1 MKSKRTNANF
11 RTKVLLILSI
21 VLLVVVL
28 FCVNRNNNLNKN
40 NHYYITMLGGSNMED
55 KGNLNSMGYLIQTAN
70 NKLIVVDGGRDIDSE
85 QLVSDIKSI
94 GNGKVDYWFLTHAH
108 NDHIGA
114 IMEILKDDTC
124 DISIENLCYHFN
136 TKDWYEENDPT
147 RKDIAFEFIDYISSK
162 DKNNK
167 IKNIIDC
174 KANDIFSIDNLD
186 CKILRIAN
194 PDIKESKYAGNE
206 ASMVFKFMMKL
217 KKDNYSD
224 KSMLFLGDSYLE
236 TSNEL
241 LQNNYND
248 LKSYAVQMAHHG
260 QDGVSKQVYDAIDPT
275 ICFYSCPR
283 WLYDNDNGGGYNSGS
298 WKSIEVR
305 EWIEDP
311 SRKTKSISFQAFNG
325 DKKIEI
331 TNDGY
336 QEVIN

>member
-1 MKSKRTNANF
+1 MKKKRTNANYC
-11 RTKVLLILSI
+11 TKVLLILSI

-28 FCVNRNNNLNKN
+28 FLVYRNNINKN
-40 NHYYITMLGGSNMED
+40 NHYYITMLGGSNIEAN
-55 KGNLNSMGYLIQTAN
+55 GNLNSMGYLIQTAN

-85 QLVSDIKSI
+85 QLISNIKSI

-114 IMEILKDDTC
+114 FMKIIKDDTC
-124 DISIENLCYHFN
+124 DIKVENLCYHFN
-136 TKDWYEENDPT
+136 AKEWYEKNDPT
-147 RKDIAFEFIDYISSK
+147 RKDIAIEFIDYISSK
-162 DKNNK
+162 DKNSK

-174 KANDIFSIDNLD
+174 KSNDIFTIDNLD

-194 PDIKESKYAGNE
+194 SEIIDSKYVGNE
-206 ASMVFKFMMKL
+206 ASMVFKFLMKL
-217 KKDNYSD
+217 KKDKYSD
-224 KSMLFLGDSYLE
+224 KSMLFLGDSYLQ
-236 TSNEL
+236 TSEEL

-311 SRKTKSISFQAFNG
+311 NRKTKSISYQAFNG

-331 TNDGY
+331 TDEGY
-336 QEVIN
+336 QEVID

>member
-1 MKSKRTNANF
+1 MKKKRTNANYC
-11 RTKVLLILSI
+11 TKVLLILSI

-28 FCVNRNNNLNKN
+28 FFVYRNNINRN
-40 NHYYITMLGGSNMED
+40 NHYYITMLGGSNIEAN
-55 KGNLNSMGYLIQTAN
+55 GNLNAMGYLIQTAN

-85 QLVSDIKSI
+85 QLISNIKSI

-114 IMEILKDDTC
+114 FMKIIKDDTC
-124 DISIENLCYHFN
+124 DIKVENLCYHFN
-136 TKDWYEENDPT
+136 TKEWYEKNDPT
-147 RKDIAFEFIDYISSK
+147 RKDIAIEFIDYISSK
-162 DKNNK
+162 DKNSK

-174 KANDIFSIDNLD
+174 KSNDIFTIDNLD

-194 PDIKESKYAGNE
+194 PEIIDSKYVGNE
-206 ASMVFKFMMKL
+206 ASMVLKFLMKL
-217 KKDNYSD
+217 KKDRYSD
-224 KSMLFLGDSYLE
+224 KSMLFLGDSYLQ
-236 TSNEL
+236 TSEEL

-305 EWIEDP
+305 EWIESP
-311 SRKTKSISFQAFNG
+311 NRKTKSISFQAFNG

-331 TNDGY
+331 TDEGY
-336 QEVIN
+336 QEVVD

>member
-1 MKSKRTNANF
+1 MKKKRTNANYC
-11 RTKVLLILSI
+11 TKVLLILSI

-28 FCVNRNNNLNKN
+28 FFVYRNNINKN

-55 KGNLNSMGYLIQTAN
+55 KGDVNSMGYLIQTAN

-85 QLVSDIKSI
+85 QLISNIKSI

-114 IMEILKDDTC
+114 FMKIIKDDTC
-124 DISIENLCYHFN
+124 DITVENLCYHFN
-136 TKDWYEENDPT
+136 TKEWYEKNDPT
-147 RKDIAFEFIDYISSK
+147 RKDIAIEFIDYISSK
-162 DKNNK
+162 DKNSK

-174 KANDIFSIDNLD
+174 KANDLYTIDNLD

-194 PDIKESKYAGNE
+194 PEIIDSKYVGNE
-206 ASMVFKFMMKL
+206 ASMVFKFIMKL
-217 KKDNYSD
+217 KKDKYSD
-224 KSMLFLGDSYLE
+224 KSMLFLGDSYLQ
-236 TSNEL
+236 TSEEL

-260 QDGVSKQVYDAIDPT
+260 QDGVSKQVYDVIDPT

-283 WLYDNDNGGGYNSGS
+283 WLYDNDNGSGYNTGS
-298 WKSIEVR
+298 WKSTEVR

-311 SRKTKSISFQAFNG
+311 NRKTKSISFQAFNG

-331 TNDGY
+331 TNNGY
-336 QEVIN
+336 REVIN